1 MAMHAGELAI
11 GFQSRGI
18 EAETK
23 PDLSPVTVADRE
35 CERLIASRIRE
46 TFPGDGILG
55 EEGSSQPSRNGRL
68 WIIDPIDGTRDFVRG
83 LPLWS
88 TLIALEVDGRVEMGV
103 CHMQCRN
110 EQYSAVR
117 GRGAWLNEKP
127 ISVSTIQD
135 PSQALICVSGLN
147 HISGLPFG
155 SRALQW
161 MSQFWAVRSMGGC
174 LDAMMVASGKA
185 EFWFEPVAAAW
196 DLAPLKIII
205 EEAGGRFMNLDG
217 RSDIRG
223 GNGLAFVPALE
234 PAVRKLITL

>member
-1 MAMHAGELAI
+1 MAMHAGELGI

-117 GRGAWLNEKP
+117 GQGAWLNEKS
-127 ISVSTIQD
+127 ISVSSIQD
-135 PSQALICVSGLN
+135 PSQSLICVSGLN
-147 HISGLPFG
+147 RINALPFG
-155 SRALQW
+155 SRALDW
-161 MSQFWAVRSMGGC
+161 MSQFWAVRS
-174 LDAMMVASGKA
+174 L
-185 EFWFEPVAAAW
+185 
-196 DLAPLKIII
+196 
-205 EEAGGRFMNLDG
+205 
-217 RSDIRG
+217 
-223 GNGLAFVPALE
+223 
-234 PAVRKLITL
+234 